1 MVTLTIGCGDYTNG
15 TTGHYGPH
23 VPDLKQAQQWQM
35 ITRYCPACDSA
46 DLVIEGEIVACKD
59 CGKIL
64 VDEDGEDPEWVASG
78 SRS

>member
-1 MVTLTIGCGDYTNG
+1 MAND
-15 TTGHYGPH
+15 
-23 VPDLKQAQQWQM
+23 
-35 ITRYCPACDSA
+35 TRYCPACDSA

>member
-1 MVTLTIGCGDYTNG
+1 MAND
-15 TTGHYGPH
+15 
-23 VPDLKQAQQWQM
+23 
-35 ITRYCPACDSA
+35 TRYCPACDSTN
-46 DLVIEGEIVACKD
+46 LVIEGEIVACKD